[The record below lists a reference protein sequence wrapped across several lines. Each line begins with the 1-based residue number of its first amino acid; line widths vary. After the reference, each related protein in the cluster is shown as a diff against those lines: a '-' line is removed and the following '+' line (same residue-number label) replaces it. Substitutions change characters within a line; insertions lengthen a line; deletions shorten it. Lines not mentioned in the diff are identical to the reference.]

1 MGLEPGRRLVMRFKA
16 GPEHSASHLGSG
28 GEVLSTP
35 SLIAFMERACKA
47 LAEPLPEGQTT
58 VGVRVDVYHL
68 RAAPIG
74 AEIEVS
80 ATLLSADGRRLTFW
94 VEAFRGNERI
104 GQGIHERRIID
115 EGEFLKG
122 LKGS

>member
-1 MGLEPGRRLVMRFKA
+1 MRFKT

-28 GEVLSTP
+28 ADVLSTP
-35 SLIAFMERACKA
+35 SMICFMERACKA

-58 VGVRVDVYHL
+58 VGVRVDVHHL

-74 AEIEVS
+74 AEIEVR
-80 ATLLSADGRRLTFW
+80 AALLSADGRRLVFW
-94 VEAFRGNERI
+94 VEALWDGERI
-104 GQGIHERRIID
+104 GQGIHERRIVD

-122 LKGS
+122 LRPQ